1 MQYFEN
7 KCISF
12 LLFATTLCIKTRV
25 WRMSHTRAR
34 KRHYEATRN
43 EQCLVGS
50 GSFSLTDKLF
60 QSLSNM
66 YCKFS

>member
-1 MQYFEN
+1 MIKYNILKINVYHFFCLLLH
-7 KCISF
+7 CIH
-12 LLFATTLCIKTRV
+12 TRV
-25 WRMSHTRAR
+25 WRMSHTRAH

-66 YCKFS
+66 YC